1 MDVSL
6 PAVQQPFECI
16 FPHFTEWLN
25 GLFCKL
31 TSSFL
36 ALSHHNGVISVK
48 VRVTF
53 SRCCPYSQSL
63 NQCLAHGGDS
73 ADAVFVRESNTV
85 PNSQQTK
92 QCTHARLTWVHTPY
106 SVPGHHRPLPRSGT
120 CPSKTCSHL
129 VPLGSFP
136 GFFYTLEGQ
145 NWNKIRQ
152 CRKKLELKVTMLRWS
167 LKLKTIPSDAERY
180 TE

>member
-1 MDVSL
+1 M
-6 PAVQQPFECI
+6 
-16 FPHFTEWLN
+16 
-25 GLFCKL
+25 
-31 TSSFL
+31 
-36 ALSHHNGVISVK
+36 K
-48 VRVTF
+48 VRVSF
-53 SRCCPYSQSL
+53 SRCRPYSQSL

-152 CRKKLELKVTMLRWS
+152 YRKKLELKVTMLRWS
-167 LKLKTIPSDAERY
+167 LKLKTIPSDAERVRTSWWVQNAPFGGQGMELICEQW
-180 TE
+180 TESRDLPVHHEADN